1 MSTLKIL
8 LFPDPRLRTKAVEIK
23 SVNDE
28 IKKLAKDMIE
38 TMHQGNGIGLAA
50 TQVNVH
56 KRLIVV
62 DVGGDQKKPLV
73 LINPRVKEILEPE
86 LTPYSEGCLSVPGFY
101 EELERPKKVKIS
113 AIGLKNEE
121 IELDADGVLA
131 VVIQHEID
139 HLDGKMMVDFLSN
152 LKRERI
158 RKKLLKQKKE
168 AAN

>member
-8 LFPDPRLRTKAVEIK
+8 LFPDPRLRTKAVEIE

-73 LINPRVKEILEPE
+73 LINPRIKEILEPE
-86 LTPYSEGCLSVPGFY
+86 LTSYSEGCLSVPGFY
-101 EELERPKKVKIS
+101 EELERPRKVKIS
-113 AIGLKNEE
+113 AVGLKSEE
-121 IELDADGVLA
+121 IELDVDGVLA

-168 AAN
+168 AVN